1 MHQELQAK
9 LAMTLPALF
18 QHGDAAKLSLIVG
31 MITLDRSEGEFL
43 LVMVICVPVHGCL
56 SHTHVQMPC
65 ILTALLLHSACVV
78 QHCSHN
84 SDIRHCRCLHRPL
97 LVTAVAYIGK
107 VQCVAHTLHK
117 QIGVLAAT
125 DEATQQSVD
134 EASSQSVEGASPQS
148 VRARQVNKKRHRCDQ
163 FAACK

>member
-18 QHGDAAKLSLIVG
+18 QHGDAARLSFIVG
-31 MITLDRSEGEFL
+31 MITVDRSEGELL
-43 LVMVICVPVHGCL
+43 LVMVMSIPVHGCL
-56 SHTHVQMPC
+56 SHAHIQMPC

-84 SDIRHCRCLHRPL
+84 SDMRHCRCLHQPL
-97 LVTAVAYIGK
+97 FITAVAYIGK
-107 VQCVAHTLHK
+107 VRRVAHTLHR
-117 QIGVLAAT
+117 QTGVLAAT

-134 EASSQSVEGASPQS
+134 EASSQSVDGTSPQS
-148 VRARQVNKKRHRCDQ
+148 VRARQIKKKRHRCDQ